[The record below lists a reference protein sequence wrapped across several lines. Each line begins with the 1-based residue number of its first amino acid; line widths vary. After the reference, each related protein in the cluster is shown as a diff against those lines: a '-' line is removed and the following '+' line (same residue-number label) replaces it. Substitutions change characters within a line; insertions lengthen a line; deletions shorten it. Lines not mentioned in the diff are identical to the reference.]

1 MLEKLVSDTIHS
13 ATRLVETTF
22 KEVWSRL
29 DAASD
34 KPRPSEYLGQQAV
47 RAIQGRKDSS

>member
-1 MLEKLVSDTIHS
+1 MLEKLASDTMHS
-13 ATRLVETTF
+13 ATRFVKIAF
-22 KEVWSRL
+22 KEAWSKL